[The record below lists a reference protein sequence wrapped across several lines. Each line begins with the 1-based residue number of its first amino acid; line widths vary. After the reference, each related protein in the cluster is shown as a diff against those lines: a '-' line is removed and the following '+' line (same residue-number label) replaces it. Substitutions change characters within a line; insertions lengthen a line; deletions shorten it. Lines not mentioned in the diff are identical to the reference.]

1 MLIDLKIQSDTLKKS
16 ARKQA
21 ILHSSEQYACEFNR
35 WLPQKKY
42 FQQEDLRYLQFL
54 IPEGAKIL
62 DLGCGLGDKL
72 AALKPSYGVGVD
84 FSPTTIEIAKDRHKD
99 PHLKFITAD
108 IEDKN
113 FINLLQEGP
122 FDIILLSDVIGL
134 LEDCQQT
141 LFQLKTLCNHETR
154 VIISYYSR
162 MWDPIIKLAEIF
174 AQRMPQPENNY
185 LSTTDIYNLFKLA
198 DFKPI
203 KREWRQLIPKN
214 WFGIGHFINRFIATL
229 PVIRLLCLRNYM
241 IARLDE
247 LQDRSHSVPT
257 IFQNPSATVVII
269 CQNERGNIEA
279 AVQRLPKFCE
289 DLEIIFVEGKSKD
302 GTLAEMHRVKQA
314 YPNYNIRVLVQE
326 GRGKGDAVRKGFENA
341 TKDILMIL
349 DGDLTTPPE
358 DLPKFY
364 NTLVNNK
371 GEFINGSR
379 LVYPMENQ
387 AMQFLNFIANKVFSW
402 IFSYL
407 LNQRFTDTLCGTKVL
422 YKHHYQK
429 IAANRHYF
437 GEFDPFG
444 DFDLI
449 FGASKLNLDVIE
461 VPVRYKARTYGAT
474 QISRFRHG
482 WLLLKMVIFA
492 YRKLKAF

>member
-1 MLIDLKIQSDTLKKS
+1 MLNNLSLQSGELKKS
-16 ARKQA
+16 TRKQA
-21 ILHSSEQYACEFNR
+21 IFYSNEKYANEFQQ
-35 WLPQKKY
+35 WLPKKAY
-42 FQQEDLRYLQFL
+42 FQKEDLRYLQFL
-54 IPEGAKIL
+54 IPPGAKIL

-72 AALKPSYGVGVD
+72 ADLKPSFGIGVD
-84 FSPTTIEIAKDRHKD
+84 FSVKMIEVAKARH
-99 PHLKFITAD
+99 PEANFKFIVGD
-108 IEDKN
+108 IEDN
-113 FINLLQEGP
+113 SFIDSLQSEGP

-141 LFQLKTLCNHETR
+141 LSQLKILCNQETR
-154 VIISYYSR
+154 IIISYYSR
-162 MWDPIIKLAEIF
+162 LWDPIIKLAELF
-174 AQRMPQPENNY
+174 KQRMPQPENNY
-185 LSTTDIYNLFKLA
+185 LSTTDIYNLLKLA

-203 KREWRQLIPKN
+203 KREWRQLIPKYT
-214 WFGIGHFINRFIATL
+214 FGIGHFINRFIATL
-229 PVIRLLCLRNYM
+229 PVLRLLCLRNYV
-241 IARLDE
+241 IARLTE
-247 LQDRSHSVPT
+247 TSLAKK
-257 IFQNPSATVVII
+257 PSASVCII

-279 AVQRLPKFCE
+279 AIQRLPKFCE

-302 GTLAEMHRVKQA
+302 GTLEEMQRVAQA
-314 YPNYNIRVLVQE
+314 YPEQNIRVLVQE
-326 GRGKGDAVRKGFENA
+326 GRGKGDAVRKAFTNA

-349 DGDLTTPPE
+349 DGNLTTPPE

-364 NTLVNNK
+364 NALASGK

-387 AMQFLNFIANKVFSW
+387 AMQFLNFIANKAFSW

-422 YKHHYQK
+422 YKHCYQK
-429 IAANRHYF
+429 VALNRNYF

-449 FGASKLNLDVIE
+449 FGASKLNLE
-461 VPVRYKARTYGAT
+461 VVEIPVRYAARTYGTT